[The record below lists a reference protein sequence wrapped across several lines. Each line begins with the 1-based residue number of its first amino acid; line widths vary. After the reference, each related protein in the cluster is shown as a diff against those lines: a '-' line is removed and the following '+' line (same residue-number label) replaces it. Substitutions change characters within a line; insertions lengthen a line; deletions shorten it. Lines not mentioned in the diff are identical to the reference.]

1 MEQVICSL
9 KKYIYLLFILMP
21 MVLFLMHDV
30 LSKNTQER
38 PLAILKHK

>member
-30 LSKNTQER
+30 FSKNTQER
-38 PLAILKHK
+38 SLAILKHK